1 MKRAVVA
8 LALGTL
14 LALLAFAPVG
24 AQEEITVTLNA
35 QNDSGESGTATLTA
49 MGDQTR
55 VVLNLTGA
63 PAGPQPAHIHEG
75 TCVNLN
81 PAPAYPLTNVENGQ
95 SETIVPASL
104 ASLMNGNFAINVHRS
119 PEEVQVYV
127 SCGDIPAAAQV
138 APATGNPQTGM
149 IGSLAAGAALIG
161 VIAIG
166 GGVLLRRQATR

>member
-24 AQEEITVTLNA
+24 AQDEITVTMNE

-63 PAGPQPAHIHEG
+63 PAGPQPAHIHMG
-75 TCVNLN
+75 TCANLN
-81 PAPAYPLTNVENGQ
+81 PQPEYPLTNVENGQ
-95 SETIVPASL
+95 SETVVPVAL

-138 APATGNPQTGM
+138 APTTGSPRTGM
-149 IGSLAAGAALIG
+149 SGSLAAGVALLG
-161 VIAIG
+161 VVVIG
-166 GGVLLRRQATR
+166 GGVLMRRQATR

>member
-35 QNDSGESGTATLTA
+35 QNGTAETGTATLTA

-63 PAGPQPAHIHEG
+63 PAGPQPAHIPEG

-81 PAPAYPLTNVENGQ
+81 PAPAYPLTDVENGQ

-104 ASLMNGNFAINVHRS
+104 ASLMNGDFAINVHKS
-119 PEEVQVYV
+119 PEEVAVYV
-127 SCGDIPAAAQV
+127 TCGDIPTAAQV
-138 APATGNPQTGM
+138 APRSEERRVGKERRVG
-149 IGSLAAGAALIG
+149 LVVRLLINTE
-161 VIAIG
+161 
-166 GGVLLRRQATR
+166 TR